1 MFENFQFTHKRKI
14 NITGSVVSEITTSHL
29 FKYIIK
35 DEADLLV
42 QKPYIFSIIMR
53 IMNFIT

>member
-42 QKPYIFSIIMR
+42 QKPYIFP
-53 IMNFIT
+53 